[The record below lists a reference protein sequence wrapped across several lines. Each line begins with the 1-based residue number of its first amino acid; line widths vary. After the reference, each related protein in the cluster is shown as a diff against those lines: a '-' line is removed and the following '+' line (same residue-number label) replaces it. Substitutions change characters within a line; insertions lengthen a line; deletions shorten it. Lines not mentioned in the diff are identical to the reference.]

1 MRVNDV
7 MALSLHVMSSK
18 EIKLQRLRL
27 LRWLVAKS
35 TCIRTV
41 CHSLVF
47 NERL

>member
-27 LRWLVAKS
+27 LRWLSGKEHLHKDCVS
-35 TCIRTV
+35 QLGI
-41 CHSLVF
+41 
-47 NERL
+47 